1 MMNKRT
7 TAQGWDIY
15 VDTHKDIVLVSLNME
30 MVTKKAKDELSNS
43 FKKLSGYKVVVIDNI
58 NNIEYAD
65 VEKLLEEIKK
75 EKDDENE

>member
-1 MMNKRT
+1 MKKRT

-15 VDTHKDIVLVSLNME
+15 VDTHKDIVFISLNGQKITQE
-30 MVTKKAKDELSNS
+30 SKEQLALD
-43 FKKLSGYKVVVIDNI
+43 FKRLSGYKVILIEDV

-75 EKDDENE
+75 

>member
-1 MMNKRT
+1 MNKRT

-15 VDTHKDIVLVSLNME
+15 IDTHKEILFISLNGE
-30 MVTKKAKDELSNS
+30 KITPES
-43 FKKLSGYKVVVIDNI
+43 FEQLRSDFKRISEYKIIAVENI

-75 EKDDENE
+75 EKDDDNG

>member
-1 MMNKRT
+1 MNKRT

-15 VDTHKDIVLVSLNME
+15 IDTHKDIVFISLNGE
-30 MVTKKAKDELSNS
+30 KITLESKKQLGSD
-43 FKKLSGYKVVVIDNI
+43 FKKISEYKVIVVEDI

-75 EKDDENE
+75 EKDDDNE

>member
-1 MMNKRT
+1 MNKRT

-15 VDTHKDIVLVSLNME
+15 IDTYKEIVFISLNGQKITPE
-30 MVTKKAKDELSNS
+30 SLEKLRYD
-43 FKKLSGYKVVVIDNI
+43 FKKISEYKVIAVEDI

-75 EKDDENE
+75 EKDDMNE

>member
-1 MMNKRT
+1 MKKRT

-15 VDTHKDIVLVSLNME
+15 IDTHKEIVFISLNME
-30 MVTKKAKDELSNS
+30 MVTKKAEDELRNS
-43 FKKLSGYKVVVIDNI
+43 FNKLSGYKVIVIDNI

>member
-1 MMNKRT
+1 MKKRT

-15 VDTHKDIVLVSLNME
+15 IDTHKDIVFISLNGE
-30 MVTKKAKDELSNS
+30 KITPESKRQLGSD
-43 FKKLSGYKVVVIDNI
+43 FKKISEYKIIVVEDI

-75 EKDDENE
+75 RMI

>member
-1 MMNKRT
+1 MKKRT

-15 VDTHKDIVLVSLNME
+15 VDTHKEIVFISLNGE
-30 MVTKKAKDELSNS
+30 KITPKSLEQLRLD
-43 FKKLSGYKVVVIDNI
+43 FKKISEYKVIAVEDI

-75 EKDDENE
+75 EKDDENG